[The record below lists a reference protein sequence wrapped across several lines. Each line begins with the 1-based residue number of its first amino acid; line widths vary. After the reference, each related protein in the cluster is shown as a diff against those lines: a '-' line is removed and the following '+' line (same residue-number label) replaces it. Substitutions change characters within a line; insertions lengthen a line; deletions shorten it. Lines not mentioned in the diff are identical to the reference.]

1 METIKLFT
9 FRSHDITLILLSEM
23 ARWWISRCRLYRWPV
38 PILGAACTSVFV
50 TLLFFNKIIMNHATC
65 VASCASVKFL
75 SYERLQKN
83 ETTKKVKHA
92 AVKSFDVNFLPSNS
106 PIEDRFVAGI
116 SDGLGAAMFSVI
128 DGHKGHQC
136 AQYLQKH
143 LLQYVST
150 ALWTEA
156 NLASN
161 SDLKVLMDM
170 ESIANLDDLLS
181 TDYSKK
187 NWTQAS
193 LSTSAIEKCLNHSF
207 VSLDNDISNAGL
219 ADIKMVLQGHSL
231 TADMK
236 ERVMRAINGAC
247 VTMSLMRNSDLFV
260 ANTGDCRVVLGQKV
274 GNTWRALPLS
284 VDQNANHP
292 DEVRRIKNAHPGEEN
307 TVIIENRV
315 LGNLMPFRTFGDVDF
330 KWEEKYLKQIGIP
343 LTPYYRSP
351 PYITA
356 EPVVTHHQLKNED
369 KFMIIASDGL
379 WERLTNEEAV
389 KVVAESFKDP
399 NSKFF
404 NFSAMFGSKGKEYCC
419 SQNAAT
425 NLLWQALGGTDERVT
440 ELLNI
445 SPAWSRMYRDDIT
458 IIVVFFDSIDR
469 MQ

>member
-1 METIKLFT
+1 M
-9 FRSHDITLILLSEM
+9 
-23 ARWWISRCRLYRWPV
+23 
-38 PILGAACTSVFV
+38 FV

-83 ETTKKVKHA
+83 EATKKVKHA
-92 AVKSFDVNFLPSNS
+92 AVKSFDVNFLSSNS

-143 LLQYVST
+143 LLQCVST
-150 ALWTEA
+150 VLWTEA

-170 ESIANLDDLLS
+170 DSLTNLDDFLS
-181 TDYSKK
+181 ADYLKK
-187 NWTQAS
+187 PWFETQAS
-193 LSTSAIEKCLNHSF
+193 LSTSAIERCLNHSF

-219 ADIKMVLQGHSL
+219 ADVKMVLQGHSF

-247 VTMSLMRNSDLFV
+247 VTMSLVQNSDLFV

-274 GNTWRALPLS
+274 DNMWRAMPLS

-307 TVIIENRV
+307 TVIIDNRV

-330 KWEEKYLKQIGIP
+330 KWEEKYLEQIGMTIN
-343 LTPYYRSP
+343 L
-351 PYITA
+351 
-356 EPVVTHHQLKNED
+356 
-369 KFMIIASDGL
+369 
-379 WERLTNEEAV
+379 
-389 KVVAESFKDP
+389 
-399 NSKFF
+399 
-404 NFSAMFGSKGKEYCC
+404 
-419 SQNAAT
+419 SQNSRT
-425 NLLWQALGGTDERVT
+425 YLRKNSRALILV
-440 ELLNI
+440 L
-445 SPAWSRMYRDDIT
+445 M
-458 IIVVFFDSIDR
+458 
-469 MQ
+469 

>member
-1 METIKLFT
+1 
-9 FRSHDITLILLSEM
+9 
-23 ARWWISRCRLYRWPV
+23 
-38 PILGAACTSVFV
+38 
-50 TLLFFNKIIMNHATC
+50 MNHANC
-65 VASCASVKFL
+65 FASCASAKFF

-83 ETTKKVKHA
+83 EATKKVKHA
-92 AVKSFDVNFLPSNS
+92 VVKSFDVNFLASNS

-128 DGHKGHQC
+128 DGHKGYQC
-136 AQYLQKH
+136 AQHLQKH

-150 ALWTEA
+150 ALWNEA
-156 NLASN
+156 KLASK

-170 ESIANLDDLLS
+170 DSLASLDDLLS

-187 NWTQAS
+187 DWFETQAS
-193 LSTSAIEKCLNHSF
+193 SVSTSAIEKCLNQSF

-219 ADIKMVLQGHSL
+219 ADVKMVLQGHSF

-247 VTMSLMRNSDLFV
+247 VTMSLVRNSDLFV
-260 ANTGDCRVVLGQKV
+260 ANTGDCRVVVGQKV
-274 GNTWRALPLS
+274 GNMWRATPLS

-307 TVIIENRV
+307 TVIMDNRV

-330 KWEEKYLKQIGIP
+330 KWEEKYLKPIGIP
-343 LTPYYRSP
+343 LTPFYRSP

-379 WERLTNEEAV
+379 WERITNEEAV
-389 KVVAESFKDP
+389 NVVAESFKDP

-404 NFSAMFGSKGKEYCC
+404 NFSSMFGSKGEEYCC

-445 SPAWSRMYRDDIT
+445 SPTWSRMYRDDIT
-458 IIVVFFDSIDR
+458 IIVVFFNSIDR